1 MNYINLDLEA
11 CRCGPRCKVFI
22 LLEGHWLLLQ
32 VAFLLKVEDEV
43 SILEVPELGFTF
55 LLLSFK
61 DLDELA
67 TSYLASKE
75 EEEPTTAGTSTKDVV
90 GVSIAALGTLAF
102 SLLFILL
109 IFLFAAILANDIP
122 GLTNLFKTLN
132 LASAYIIRSVVRTAC
147 ISFSSKKTSQF

>member
-1 MNYINLDLEA
+1 MKYINLDLEA

-22 LLEGHWLLLQ
+22 LVTRSCLLLEGHWLLLP
-32 VAFLLKVEDEV
+32 VAFLLKAEDEV

-67 TSYLASKE
+67 TSYSASKE

-90 GVSIAALGTLAF
+90 
-102 SLLFILL
+102 
-109 IFLFAAILANDIP
+109 
-122 GLTNLFKTLN
+122 
-132 LASAYIIRSVVRTAC
+132 ASAAAGAASEEQEHQT
-147 ISFSSKKTSQF
+147 